1 MIAANQADASILAV
15 ADTAMAYP
23 SIAHFNGDDAMI
35 LTYGTDTIDVI
46 GVPGVDPG
54 SSWTVGTGSTA
65 NHTLVRKATITGG
78 STDWSSGVRIWR

>member
-35 LTYGTDTIDVI
+35 L
-46 GVPGVDPG
+46 
-54 SSWTVGTGSTA
+54 
-65 NHTLVRKATITGG
+65 LVE
-78 STDWSSGVRIWR
+78 RILLMLSVFLE

>member
-35 LTYGTDTIDVI
+35 LVSGTDTVDVI

-54 SSWTVGTGSTA
+54 SSWPVGTGSTA
-65 NHTLVRKATITGG
+65 EHTLVRMA
-78 STDWSSGVRIWR
+78 SL